1 MQEIKRSR
9 YLELRFSTNLRLWW
23 LRNILQ
29 LYGFGAR
36 GPILTQVT
44 PGARVERNHIVKD
57 MYAREY

>member
-1 MQEIKRSR
+1 MSSRLQEIKRSR

-44 PGARVERNHIVKD
+44 PGA
-57 MYAREY
+57 MYVVAFQHGF